1 MGILDSSLWKAR
13 WIGFEKVSGNEK
25 PDTVFTRLAARYLR
39 KEVAVKARP
48 VRATGYIC
56 GLGLYELY
64 LNGKKVGNA
73 VLAPTVK
80 EYNKAVPYNTLDLT
94 PYFKTGNNAIGVIL
108 GNGRFFTVRYSKD
121 GGPVNGIAP
130 STHYGFPKLIMQV
143 LLEYADGSTQIIKTD
158 DTWKV
163 TTMALSFQIMNST
176 ARNTMPIGN

>member
-1 MGILDSSLWKAR
+1 LA
-13 WIGFEKVSGNEK
+13 
-25 PDTVFTRLAARYLR
+25 FTN
-39 KEVAVKARP
+39 
-48 VRATGYIC
+48 
-56 GLGLYELY
+56 LY

-163 TTMALSFQIMNST
+163 TTNGPILSNNEFDGEEYDANKELTGWASKRVIM
-176 ARNTMPIGN
+176 MPGGIRRILFRRQKENLWRRQTKTLR